1 MKLSTKQQLFCKAMV
16 NLISYGNS
24 LGYEFTFGDAY
35 RADTC
40 THGHPK
46 STHRHRLA
54 LDLNLFVD
62 DEYITDGAHPA
73 WVVLHDY
80 GEKLGLSRMIKND
93 ANHFSMT
100 YMGVR

>member
-35 RADTC
+35 SADTC
-40 THGHPK
+40 TH
-46 STHRHRLA
+46 RNRLA

-62 DEYITDGAHPA
+62 DEYITDGGHPA
-73 WVVLHDY
+73 WAVLHDY
-80 GEKLGLSRMIKND
+80 GEKLGLSKMIKND